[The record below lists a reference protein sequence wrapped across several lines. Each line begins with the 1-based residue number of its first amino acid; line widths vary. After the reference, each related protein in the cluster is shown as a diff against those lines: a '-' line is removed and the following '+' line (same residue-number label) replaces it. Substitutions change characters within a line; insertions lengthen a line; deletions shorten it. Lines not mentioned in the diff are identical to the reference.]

1 MITAAQAKDISDNLK
16 TKAAQE
22 LLRVLELSIRDAA
35 SQGLFSLNASNYDN
49 IPCVYE
55 HLISLGYTVEE
66 VSDEYNIPIHRKIIW
81 S

>member
-1 MITAAQAKDISDNLK
+1 MITAVQAKDIADNLN

-35 SQGLFSLNASNYDN
+35 SKGEFSLDATNYDR

-55 HLISLGYTVEE
+55 HLRTLGYGIEE
-66 VSDEYNIPIHRKIIW
+66 TLDEYNIPIHRRIIW

>member
-1 MITAAQAKDISDNLK
+1 MITAVQAKDIADNLN

-35 SQGLFSLNASNYDN
+35 SKGEFILDATKFDN

-55 HLISLGYTVEE
+55 HLRTLGYGILETF
-66 VSDEYNIPIHRKIIW
+66 DEYNIPIHRKIIW